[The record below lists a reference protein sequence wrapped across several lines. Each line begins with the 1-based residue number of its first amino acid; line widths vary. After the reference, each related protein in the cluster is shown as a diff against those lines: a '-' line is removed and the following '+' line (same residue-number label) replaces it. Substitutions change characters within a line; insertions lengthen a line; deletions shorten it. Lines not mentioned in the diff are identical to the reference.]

1 MRSEPASAVGLL
13 HRDGAPSLVYE
24 LLAGE
29 GPTLAYLG
37 GFTSD
42 MTGTKALALRRHCAE
57 RGWGCLRLD
66 YSGHGASGGA
76 FFDGSIGVWTD
87 DALAVLDAVTTGP
100 LVLVGSS
107 MGAWVMTLV
116 CEARPERVAGLVGV
130 AAAPD
135 FTEDLLWQSLAE
147 PQRRVL
153 RETGRLTLFGT
164 GEGAAVT
171 IGWNLIEDGRRRR
184 VLDRSIPCRGPV
196 RLLHG
201 LGDADVP
208 WQTSVRLAHV
218 FSSPD
223 VAVTLLKG
231 GDHHLTSPAHL
242 EQLLR
247 AVDEVRERVDRQ
259 Q

>member
-1 MRSEPASAVGLL
+1 MHSEPASAVGLL
-13 HRDGAPSLVYE
+13 RRDGAPSLAYE

-29 GPTLAYLG
+29 GPTLAFLG

-42 MTGTKALALRRHCAE
+42 MTGTKALALRRHCAD
-57 RGWGCLRLD
+57 RGWACLRLD

-76 FFDGSIGVWTD
+76 FCDGSIGVWTD
-87 DALAVLDAVTTGP
+87 DALAVLDAVTSGP

-116 CEARPERVAGLVGV
+116 CEARADRVAGLVGV

-135 FTEDLLWQSLAE
+135 FTEDLLWPSLAE
-147 PQRRVL
+147 PQRREL
-153 RETGRLTLFGT
+153 RKTGLLTLS
-164 GEGAAVT
+164 GADRRPAVT

-201 LGDADVP
+201 LDDADVP
-208 WQTSVRLAHV
+208 WQTSVRLSHV
-218 FSSPD
+218 FNSSD

-231 GDHHLTSPAHL
+231 GDHHLATAAQL
-242 EQLLR
+242 EQIFG
-247 AVDEVRERVDRQ
+247 AVDEVRARVVRER
-259 Q
+259 